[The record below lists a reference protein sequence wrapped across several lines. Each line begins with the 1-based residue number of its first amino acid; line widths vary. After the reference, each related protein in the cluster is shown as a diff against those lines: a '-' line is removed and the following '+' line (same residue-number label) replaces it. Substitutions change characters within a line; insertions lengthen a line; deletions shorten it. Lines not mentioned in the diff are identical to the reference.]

1 MLKKCFSLASAVSL
15 AGSVVWISATAA
27 CGGSEDTPAGTSSSS
42 GDGGASSTSSSGST
56 TSSTSSSG
64 GPDGGGGGNPIV
76 GKDPATVQG
85 ATVPFGKCDAF
96 TKCDGPLKG
105 QWDVTGGCLPDST
118 FDEYKTLCAGL
129 SVHDVTI
136 KVKGTIGIDD
146 TKVVR
151 DTSIFVNAQVDI
163 DKANCAALAFAQG
176 SCASLATLL
185 KSGAN
190 GSKFDD
196 AACNDSGD
204 KCLCTAQ
211 VTINDGTTD
220 NAYKT
225 DGAGTLTTTTKDNA
239 ERTFDYCPKGSNTT
253 YKETTAKNATFG
265 MFVAITKK

>member
-1 MLKKCFSLASAVSL
+1 MLRKCFSLASAVSL

-27 CGGSEDTPAGTSSSS
+27 CGGSEDTPAGGSTSSS
-42 GDGGASSTSSSGST
+42 GDGGASSTSSSGSI

-64 GPDGGGGGNPIV
+64 GIDGGGGGNPIV

-85 ATVPFGKCDAF
+85 STVPYGKCDAF
-96 TKCDGPLKG
+96 TKCDGSLKG

-118 FDEYKTLCAGL
+118 FDEYKQLCAGL
-129 SVHDVTI
+129 TVHDVTI
-136 KVKGTIGIDD
+136 KVKGTIGVDD
-146 TKVVR
+146 TKVAR
-151 DTSIFVNAQVDI
+151 DTSFFVNAQVDI

-176 SCASLATLL
+176 SCSSLAALL
-185 KSGAN
+185 KAGSG

-211 VTINDGTTD
+211 VTIAEKTD
-220 NAYKT
+220 DTYKT
-225 DGAGTLTTTTKDNA
+225 DGAGTLTTTGSA

-253 YKETTAKNATFG
+253 YKETTPKNGTFG
-265 MFVAITKK
+265 MFIAITKK